1 VERRR
6 RAGRRLMSEL
16 VGLNSQTPD
25 IMGKLSQLLTISG
38 QRAQVQQEQQT
49 AHQRANLAKYD
60 WNKHVG
66 ADGTI
71 DIESL
76 NDPELM
82 HAAGDQ
88 YQNVLANAIAT
99 KQNQLSAQKTL
110 IGLRGDQRQAFGEI
124 MNGLRSDA
132 DVAED
137 NERGRQKVNEAMVQ
151 YGQQYGVQ
159 VLPVLEAYVKP
170 LQKAPK
176 GRLADALKIIGLQT
190 ESVDTQLSQQSPQ
203 YMNTGPELVDINPN
217 TAPGAS
223 PKSLKLGLGPGMQ
236 ILTDAKGATF
246 AFNPQ
251 TNTVTPVGSGGRG
264 PAPSGPAPTGPAPT
278 AAPGSTFTQP
288 SYQGQEKD
296 ISRNQDEVATTRAA
310 ADQAPANRNIF
321 QHILSLADDTKTGPL
336 ISYLQSTKI
345 GGQVFGDNYQE
356 LGKYL
361 EKNAIANMQAM
372 GGPASDAR
380 LSAAVAANGSTQFN
394 PKALKAVTEFNYATN
409 TGLERY
415 RQAMD
420 NIVGTKNPDYT
431 KLPELKKQWAKN
443 FDMDVFRLENA
454 MADGNTAAQNEILG
468 SLSKERAAELKRKMK
483 NLDALAEKG
492 QLPDE

>member
-16 VGLNSQTPD
+16 VGLQSQTPD
-25 IMGKLSQLLTISG
+25 VLGKLSQLLTISG

-49 AHQRANLAKYD
+49 ARQRANLAKYD

-151 YGQQYGVQ
+151 YGQQYGEQ

-190 ESVDTQLSQQSPQ
+190 ESVDTQLSQQGPQ
-203 YMNTGPELVDINPN
+203 YTNTGPELVDVNPN
-217 TAPGAS
+217 TAPGTS
-223 PKSLKLGLGPGMQ
+223 PKSLKLGLGPGMH

-251 TNTVTPVGSGGRG
+251 TNTVTPVGAGGRG
-264 PAPSGPAPTGPAPT
+264 PAPSGPAPTGPSPN

-336 ISYLQSTKI
+336 ISYLQIHQDRRAGVRRQLSGARQVPREERHREYAGDGRTRI
-345 GGQVFGDNYQE
+345 GCALVC
-356 LGKYL
+356 
-361 EKNAIANMQAM
+361 
-372 GGPASDAR
+372 
-380 LSAAVAANGSTQFN
+380 GSCSQ
-394 PKALKAVTEFNYATN
+394 
-409 TGLERY
+409 R
-415 RQAMD
+415 
-420 NIVGTKNPDYT
+420 
-431 KLPELKKQWAKN
+431 
-443 FDMDVFRLENA
+443 
-454 MADGNTAAQNEILG
+454 
-468 SLSKERAAELKRKMK
+468 
-483 NLDALAEKG
+483 LDAVQPEGAQGRHGIQLRHEHRTRALPPGDG
-492 QLPDE
+492 QHRGHEESRLHEAA

>member
-1 VERRR
+1 
-6 RAGRRLMSEL
+6 M
-16 VGLNSQTPD
+16 TP
-25 IMGKLSQLLTISG
+25 KP
-38 QRAQVQQEQQT
+38 V
-49 AHQRANLAKYD
+49 
-60 WNKHVG
+60 
-66 ADGTI
+66 
-71 DIESL
+71 
-76 NDPELM
+76 
-82 HAAGDQ
+82 
-88 YQNVLANAIAT
+88 
-99 KQNQLSAQKTL
+99 
-110 IGLRGDQRQAFGEI
+110 
-124 MNGLRSDA
+124 RSF
-132 DVAED
+132 
-137 NERGRQKVNEAMVQ
+137 RICR
-151 YGQQYGVQ
+151 
-159 VLPVLEAYVKP
+159 
-170 LQKAPK
+170 
-176 GRLADALKIIGLQT
+176 
-190 ESVDTQLSQQSPQ
+190 
-203 YMNTGPELVDINPN
+203 
-217 TAPGAS
+217 
-223 PKSLKLGLGPGMQ
+223 
-236 ILTDAKGATF
+236 
-246 AFNPQ
+246 
-251 TNTVTPVGSGGRG
+251 
-264 PAPSGPAPTGPAPT
+264 
-278 AAPGSTFTQP
+278 
-288 SYQGQEKD
+288 
-296 ISRNQDEVATTRAA
+296 
-310 ADQAPANRNIF
+310 
-321 QHILSLADDTKTGPL
+321 
-336 ISYLQSTKI
+336 STKI